1 MAKAKL
7 IGILILTVISV
18 ILAAQNTELM
28 TTKFLF
34 WEITLTRSVSFL
46 VVFLIGMLWG
56 TLMVLFLQR
65 RRRKLKDAKGE
76 MPAESKTLPRA

>member
-1 MAKAKL
+1 MVKAKL
-7 IGILILTVISV
+7 IGILILTVISI
-18 ILAAQNTELM
+18 ILVSQNTELM

-56 TLMVLFLQR
+56 TLMVLFFMR
-65 RRRKLKDAKGE
+65 RHRKKKEATLDKPSEGQ
-76 MPAESKTLPRA
+76 SLPRA